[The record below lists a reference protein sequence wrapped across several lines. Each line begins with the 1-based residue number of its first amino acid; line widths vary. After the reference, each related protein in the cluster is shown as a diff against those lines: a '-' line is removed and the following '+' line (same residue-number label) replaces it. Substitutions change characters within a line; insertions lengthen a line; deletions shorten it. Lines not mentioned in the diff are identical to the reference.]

1 MIFLFEIV
9 LSPDLITN
17 SIFVVCAVIIGYFLT
32 SDRKS
37 LKDRLE
43 KNEDWLMT
51 QQKEINELNKNTHSA
66 IELLKKNQEH
76 DGKRLDLFEKLFFE
90 NKKISQE
97 ILEKIRA
104 ITPK

>member
-1 MIFLFEIV
+1 MILLFELV
-9 LSPDLITN
+9 LSPNIITN
-17 SIFVVCAVIIGYFLT
+17 AIFVLAIILIAYFLKT
-32 SDRKS
+32 DREQVNNR
-37 LKDRLE
+37 LKD
-43 KNEDWLMT
+43 NERWLLT

-97 ILEKIRA
+97 ILDKIKA